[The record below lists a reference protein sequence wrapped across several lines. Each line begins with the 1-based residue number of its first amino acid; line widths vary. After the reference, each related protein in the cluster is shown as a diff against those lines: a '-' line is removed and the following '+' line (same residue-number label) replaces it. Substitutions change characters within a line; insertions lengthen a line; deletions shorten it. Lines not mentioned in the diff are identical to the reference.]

1 MSEIEK
7 CAWCGKEPTH
17 VIGYG
22 YTGLSKCLCIYM
34 LCDAHEWNDFHTR
47 IMAQRR
53 KDFDAGYQL
62 AAEHEGN
69 QTGCNFDSFDD
80 YIKGEE

>member
-7 CAWCGKEPTH
+7 CAWCGKMP
-17 VIGYG
+17 GYCDG
-22 YTGLSKCLCIYM
+22 YHGHPNCACVYLYQFAAE
-34 LCDAHEWNDFHTR
+34 DWNNFHAL

-53 KDFDAGYQL
+53 KDFDAG
-62 AAEHEGN
+62 AKRCADGN
-69 QTGCNFDSFDD
+69 GLIGWYGPNDFDD